1 MRAGDGGARAYNTIA
16 NRKTYS
22 FESRP
27 AALGRNDAP
36 RQPTISP
43 RHVRHSLAALTM
55 GILTEVCAGPMS
67 VYLRCVYL
75 LNSDGRV
82 TVLLSPRKLKS
93 SGFLAEA
100 RESLIEI

>member
-1 MRAGDGGARAYNTIA
+1 MRAGETGARAYNTIA

-27 AALGRNDAP
+27 AA
-36 RQPTISP
+36 
-43 RHVRHSLAALTM
+43 
-55 GILTEVCAGPMS
+55 EVCAGPMS